1 MAKPKKSRNVKYPPM
16 AVYFKPQGIPMFHL
30 QQVTLSLDEYEA
42 IRLVDY
48 EGHDQ
53 EEAAGIMSVS
63 RPTCARI
70 MESAHKKIAEALT
83 LAKAISIEGGSYTL
97 SANRYY
103 CSECRYTWETDL
115 GITLIQNE
123 ALCPQCGSKEFLD
136 LARQAGWSP
145 ASQGGGHG
153 GGPGPGGGRRGG
165 PGDGPG
171 QGGDQSRGPG
181 RGRHSGQ
188 GGGPGKN
195 RGGAQ
200 GSGRG
205 GGKRQGRSQG

>member
-1 MAKPKKSRNVKYPPM
+1 MAKPKKSRKVQYPPM

-48 EGHDQ
+48 EHHDQ
-53 EEAAGIMSVS
+53 EEAAGMMAVS

-70 MESAHKKIAEALT
+70 VESAHKKIAEALT
-83 LAKAISIEGGSYTL
+83 LAKAIRIEGGSYSL

-103 CSECRYTWETDL
+103 CSECRHTWEADL
-115 GITLIQNE
+115 QTAFMQNE

-136 LARQAGWSP
+136 LARQAGWIP
-145 ASQGGGHG
+145 ASQGR
-153 GGPGPGGGRRGG
+153 GPGGGRRGG
-165 PGDGPG
+165 PGRN
-171 QGGDQSRGPG
+171 RGPAKG
-181 RGRHSGQ
+181 R
-188 GGGPGKN
+188 
-195 RGGAQ
+195 AQ
-200 GSGRG
+200 G

>member
-1 MAKPKKSRNVKYPPM
+1 MSKPKKSRTVKYPPM
-16 AVYFKPQGIPMFHL
+16 AVYFKPQGIPLFHL

-53 EEAAGIMSVS
+53 EEAAGMMAVS

-70 MESAHKKIAEALT
+70 VESAHKKIAEALT
-83 LAKAISIEGGSYTL
+83 LAKAIRIEGGSYNL

-103 CSECRYTWETDL
+103 CSECRHTWEANL
-115 GITLIQNE
+115 GTALMQNE
-123 ALCPQCGSKEFLD
+123 TLCPQCGSKEFLD

-145 ASQGGGHG
+145 APQG
-153 GGPGPGGGRRGG
+153 GGPGG
-165 PGDGPG
+165 
-171 QGGDQSRGPG
+171 GPG
-181 RGRHSGQ
+181 RGRR
-188 GGGPGKN
+188 GGRRDGPGGDRGPGK
-195 RGGAQ
+195 GGAQ
-200 GSGRG
+200 GRGRG

>member
-1 MAKPKKSRNVKYPPM
+1 MAKPKKSRKVKYPPM

-48 EGHDQ
+48 ERHDQ
-53 EEAAGIMSVS
+53 EEAAGMMAVS

-70 MESAHKKIAEALT
+70 VESAHKKIAEALT
-83 LAKAISIEGGSYTL
+83 LAKAIRIEGGSYSL

-103 CSECRYTWETDL
+103 CSECRHTWEADL
-115 GITLIQNE
+115 QRALMQNE

-136 LARQAGWSP
+136 LARQVGWSP
-145 ASQGGGHG
+145 APQGGGPG
-153 GGPGPGGGRRGG
+153 GGPGRGRRGVPGGGPGGGRRGV
-165 PGDGPG
+165 P
-171 QGGDQSRGPG
+171 
-181 RGRHSGQ
+181 
-188 GGGPGKN
+188 GGGPGGGGPGSPGGN
-195 RGGAQ
+195 RGTAKGGAQ
-200 GSGRG
+200 GKGRG